1 MQVCKQYSRVGCKRH
16 PSPPLHPNRIQLIS
30 ISSLNNWLRYCW
42 SGKKQFYSWQTVIG
56 RVEDYLPRRKVNSRG
71 WEVGESDV
79 NELLCMF
86 WMCSIFRRGLTI
98 IPIRRLYF
106 PTWGSWGGRSK
117 YNFFMDSQATER
129 SAISRT
135 IYKYMRLDVFDGYP
149 PTPNLPFFLCVDCLN
164 LNLSH
169 PSTDID

>member
-30 ISSLNNWLRYCW
+30 ISFLNNWLRYCW

-106 PTWGSWGGRSK
+106 PTWGSWGVEVNIIFLWTRKQQNGQQFHVRSINIWGLM
-117 YNFFMDSQATER
+117 YSTGIRIPQPLICHFF
-129 SAISRT
+129 SA
-135 IYKYMRLDVFDGYP
+135 
-149 PTPNLPFFLCVDCLN
+149 
-164 LNLSH
+164 
-169 PSTDID
+169 STA